1 MELSERILEIMEKS
15 GLTPSEFADKI
26 EVQRSAISHITS
38 GRNKP
43 SLEFLIK
50 IKKVFPEIDT
60 DWLVFGTEKEK
71 ESEEIS
77 SENENIKTS
86 SDSYPTLF
94 NFDEIEVS
102 EKKPEKIQPKIP
114 QNEMPVSE
122 KKIRKIIFFYE
133 DGTFDD
139 FSPNTF

>member
-1 MELSERILEIMEKS
+1 MELSERILEILEKS

-50 IKKVFPEIDT
+50 IKNVFPEIDT
-60 DWLVFGTEKEK
+60 EWLFLGTQKEA
-71 ESEEIS
+71 EIHQPIS
-77 SENENIKTS
+77 NSTLS
-86 SDSYPTLF
+86 PTLF
-94 NFDEIEVS
+94 DLEELD
-102 EKKPEKIQPKIP
+102 
-114 QNEMPVSE
+114 E
-122 KKIRKIIFFYE
+122 KKIKEENIIEINKNTTESISKDSKKIKKVVLFYE

-139 FSPNTF
+139 FSQNTI